1 MVLGFAIL
9 ARLHTVLSD
18 GLVQSCMAEGIA
30 LCVCVEWLRD
40 KSMDIGS
47 SYKWGKSWGK
57 LKKGSW

>member
-47 SYKWGKSWGK
+47 SYKWGKS
-57 LKKGSW
+57 